1 MMVQFC
7 SNSVT
12 GTMIAPA
19 LALVW
24 VLSSM
29 GSPYASRESRQHGQ
43 RKRFAAACDP
53 DGGRDKVGSSE
64 HFLGGADVRRFRR

>member
-19 LALVW
+19 FAFVW
-24 VLSSM
+24 VCSFM
-29 GSPYASRESRQHGQ
+29 GP
-43 RKRFAAACDP
+43 P
-53 DGGRDKVGSSE
+53 
-64 HFLGGADVRRFRR
+64 

>member
-24 VLSSM
+24 VFSSM
-29 GSPYASRESRQHGQ
+29 RP
-43 RKRFAAACDP
+43 P
-53 DGGRDKVGSSE
+53 
-64 HFLGGADVRRFRR
+64 